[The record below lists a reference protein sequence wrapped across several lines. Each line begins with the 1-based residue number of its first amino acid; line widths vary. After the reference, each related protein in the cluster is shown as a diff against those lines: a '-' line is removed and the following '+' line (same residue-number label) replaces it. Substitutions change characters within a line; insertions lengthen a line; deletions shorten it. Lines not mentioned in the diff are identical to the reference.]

1 MVTGN
6 EYIFPNID
14 DALAYVLDNEQ
25 RSFAADTKRQT
36 APIMI
41 RPPFQTSNVTKR
53 QKTLDNLDFP
63 LSGYFNSAPSDSF
76 IMSRLASG
84 RYALKPNLR
93 ERKYLF
99 RGETE
104 FHSPCSPNLFR
115 KVKQKRYFGELATG
129 QEMMLLMLAHP
140 LVQLLDLGVELNGR
154 LFRFEMNLF
163 GLTQH
168 YYNRTSLLDLTSK
181 PQVASFFAT
190 TCYDWKTDSYCPIL
204 DENHTPGVLYYYS
217 LDIASDFKMNSLSTI
232 GLQVFP
238 RSGRQCGFLYDVQKG
253 QDFNLLSKLQM
264 VRFKHDSVIDKRIF
278 DEFHGGV
285 DLFPDD
291 ILMNHWKAFNRDRMV
306 LSNRTV
312 LANQIM
318 NSNSSVEELTHELED
333 LGYEI
338 QDYIPAFTQDEL
350 DKHYDAIKKGL
361 WDEFCSKLYIPGD
374 DGSMMAALKSLPYD
388 YRYQWA
394 FEAGVS
400 HSIDYN
406 QGFVLKRFANC
417 LR

>member
-25 RSFAADTKRQT
+25 RALAADTKRQT

-53 QKTLDNLDFP
+53 QITVDNLDFP

-115 KVKQKRYFGELATG
+115 NVKQKRYIGELATG
-129 QEMMLLMLAHP
+129 QEMMLLMLSHP

-238 RSGRQCGFLYDVQKG
+238 RSGR
-253 QDFNLLSKLQM
+253 
-264 VRFKHDSVIDKRIF
+264 
-278 DEFHGGV
+278 
-285 DLFPDD
+285 
-291 ILMNHWKAFNRDRMV
+291 
-306 LSNRTV
+306 
-312 LANQIM
+312 
-318 NSNSSVEELTHELED
+318 
-333 LGYEI
+333 
-338 QDYIPAFTQDEL
+338 
-350 DKHYDAIKKGL
+350 
-361 WDEFCSKLYIPGD
+361 
-374 DGSMMAALKSLPYD
+374 
-388 YRYQWA
+388 
-394 FEAGVS
+394 
-400 HSIDYN
+400 
-406 QGFVLKRFANC
+406 
-417 LR
+417 